1 MRLSAS
7 RPVRMAVIG
16 CGNIGSRHLHFMSEN
31 PDAEI
36 SAVCDT
42 DPVACEKY
50 ATRYG
55 VPGFVEYEQLLK
67 NVETDVISICTPH
80 ALHTRQT
87 IQAIDAGKHV
97 LVEKPMALTV
107 GDALRMKQAAA
118 AKGLHLMVVWQNR
131 HNVPIRLTYD
141 ALRAGK
147 LGRIFMVHC
156 SVFWNRPQSYYDL
169 SDWRGGRRLEG
180 GALFTQCSHFLDL
193 LIHFFGEI
201 ETANSIG
208 DTKNHDIEIE
218 DCGSAILQFQS
229 GVLGSLTYTTCVHN
243 RNYEGSIT
251 IVGEHGTIKIGGQ
264 YLNTI
269 DFWDVKDYPLP
280 ADVQFN
286 DKPNQYS
293 AYAGSASNHDKVIA
307 DVITTVRAGQHPDAT
322 VPRVPGWTDGHRVV
336 RAIQM
341 IYQSQAKAGSQV
353 TLQQFET
360 EEEAFSVSLG
370 IR

>member
-1 MRLSAS
+1 MNVSQS
-7 RPVRMAVIG
+7 RRVTMAVIG

-31 PDAEI
+31 PEAEI

-42 DPVACEKY
+42 DPAVCDKY
-50 ATRYG
+50 AAQYN
-55 VPGFVEYEQLLK
+55 VPGFTDYQQLLDTID
-67 NVETDVISICTPH
+67 TDVVSICTPH

-107 GDALRMKQAAA
+107 GDALRMKKAAA
-118 AKGLHLMVVWQNR
+118 DKGLHLMVVWQNR
-131 HNVPIRLTYD
+131 HNVPIRLTHE

-147 LGRIFMVHC
+147 LGRVFMVHC

-193 LIHFFGEI
+193 LIHFFGDVDSV
-201 ETANSIG
+201 NSIG

-229 GVLGSLTYTTCVHN
+229 GVLGSLTYTTCVH
-243 RNYEGSIT
+243 RKNYEGSIT
-251 IVGEHGTIKIGGQ
+251 IIGERGTIKIGGP

-269 DFWDVKDYPLP
+269 DYWDVQDYPLP
-280 ADVQFN
+280 TDIEFN

-293 AYAGSASNHDKVIA
+293 AYSGSASNHDKVIA
-307 DVITTVRAGQHPDAT
+307 DVVATVRAADGVSRA
-322 VPRVPGWTDGHRVV
+322 PGWTDGHRVV

-341 IYQSQAKAGSQV
+341 IYQSQARAGSAV
-353 TLQQFET
+353 SLKDFDV